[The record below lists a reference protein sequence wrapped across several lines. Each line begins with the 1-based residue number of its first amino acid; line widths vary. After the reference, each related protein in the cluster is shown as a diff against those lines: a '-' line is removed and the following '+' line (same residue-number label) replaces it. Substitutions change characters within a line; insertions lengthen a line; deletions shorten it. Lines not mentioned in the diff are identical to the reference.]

1 MSTKRFTRRF
11 YRGGFTLIEL
21 LVVIGMLG
29 IFVTTAIILID
40 PSGQLAKINDATRTQ
55 DLTQIRTALDAY
67 FNDNNCYPQSIPF
80 GSEWQENGV
89 VYMKQVPQDPTC
101 GNNKSNCYIYEVD
114 TSSSC
119 PQWNVVYT
127 KQQRTSQ
134 ASCSLRSFTNA
145 CTPPNFS
152 ANYSCV
158 VSGNVACS
166 YITAT
171 ALPTP

>member
-1 MSTKRFTRRF
+1 MSTMR
-11 YRGGFTLIEL
+11 YISHCSVGGFTLIEL

-40 PSGQLAKINDATRTQ
+40 PSGQLAKINDATRRR
-55 DLTQIRTALDAY
+55 DLSEIRTALDTY
-67 FNDNNCYPQSIPF
+67 FNDNNCYPQSVPF

-101 GNNKSNCYIYEVD
+101 GNNKSNCYVYEVD

-119 PQWNVVYT
+119 PQWNVVYA
-127 KQQRTSQ
+127 KQQRVSQ
-134 ASCSLRSFTNA
+134 VSCALRSFTNA
-145 CTPPNFS
+145 CTPPSFN

-158 VSGNVACS
+158 ISGNVDCS